1 MYTQLKEPFS
11 PKCKEVMAKMVKE
24 HYGIGDF
31 RFTTFIEDIKSIM
44 RDHPQPPDAL
54 QREALEGLG
63 IPHEA

>member
-1 MYTQLKEPFS
+1 VALRAHSSSPRITITLPLHSDYTA
-11 PKCKEVMAKMVKE
+11 V
-24 HYGIGDF
+24 IGDF